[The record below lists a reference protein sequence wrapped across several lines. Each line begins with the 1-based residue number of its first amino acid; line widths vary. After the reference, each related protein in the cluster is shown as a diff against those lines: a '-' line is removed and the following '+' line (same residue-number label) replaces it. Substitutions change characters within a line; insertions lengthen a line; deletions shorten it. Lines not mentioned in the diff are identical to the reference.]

1 MVDIC
6 LCACITCCWETLCG
20 DNNDES
26 GGNKYQ
32 PRVIIG
38 TAKAMPTRVIIGSSN
53 TMPST
58 NTKINVMSGTDMSR
72 KLEF

>member
-6 LCACITCCWETLCG
+6 LCACITCCWEIGKEVNDRCGNPCG

-38 TAKAMPTRVIIGSSN
+38 TAKAMP
-53 TMPST
+53 ST
-58 NTKINVMSGTDMSR
+58 NTTNIVMSGTDMSR

>member
-6 LCACITCCWETLCG
+6 LCACITCCWEIGKEVNDRCENPCG

-32 PRVIIG
+32 PAATANVI
-38 TAKAMPTRVIIGSSN
+38 PPNSS
-53 TMPST
+53 
-58 NTKINVMSGTDMSR
+58 MSGTDMSR